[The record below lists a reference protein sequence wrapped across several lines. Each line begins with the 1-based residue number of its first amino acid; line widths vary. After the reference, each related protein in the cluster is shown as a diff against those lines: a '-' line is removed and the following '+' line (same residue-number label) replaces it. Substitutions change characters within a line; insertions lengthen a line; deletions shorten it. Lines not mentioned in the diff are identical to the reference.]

1 MLNLTTPM
9 LTHNSASH
17 PWLLHTGLGP
27 WQKVLSLVP
36 GVGTPLIAVPPAG
49 FTIASHGLHDI
60 TPCGCVPAG
69 SRSCR
74 MRGRRVAWQVR
85 QQQPW
90 RQARMVMLPLAV
102 KGGYMWTLLA
112 NTLEEIPSA
121 VATKLYMQLL
131 ACDVP
136 WKRSSCGRCGARN
149 AI

>member
-1 MLNLTTPM
+1 
-9 LTHNSASH
+9 
-17 PWLLHTGLGP
+17 
-27 WQKVLSLVP
+27 
-36 GVGTPLIAVPPAG
+36 
-49 FTIASHGLHDI
+49 
-60 TPCGCVPAG
+60 
-69 SRSCR
+69 

-136 WKRSSCGRCGARN
+136 WKRSNCGRCGARN